1 MEYLTISKFSVIAPL
16 ISGDGISVNEKV
28 AKDFRE
34 IRAKAKSNC
43 VEIHFF
49 DDSVRIIGQNSRK
62 MKVPA
67 KCVKSAE
74 NLIIWLNE
82 RIKKAWN

>member
-16 ISGDGISVNEKV
+16 ISGDGICISGKI
-28 AKDFRE
+28 AKELRD
-34 IRAKAKSNC
+34 IRTKAKSSC

-49 DDSVRIIGQNSRK
+49 DDSVRIVGENSRK

-67 KCVKSAE
+67 KCLKSAE
-74 NLIIWLNE
+74 NLIVWLNE
-82 RIKKAWN
+82 RIEKAWS

>member
-1 MEYLTISKFSVIAPL
+1 MEYLTISRFSVIAPL
-16 ISGDGISVNEKV
+16 VSVNGILFEKF
-28 AKDFRE
+28 AKDFRD
-34 IRAKAKSNC
+34 IRAKAKENC

-49 DDSVRIIGQNSRK
+49 GDSVRIIGKRNRK

-82 RIKKAWN
+82 RIDKAWP

>member
-1 MEYLTISKFSVIAPL
+1 MEHLTISKFSVIAPL
-16 ISGDGISVNEKV
+16 VSGDGICVSEKV
-28 AKDFRE
+28 AKDFRD

-49 DDSVRIIGQNSRK
+49 DDSVRIIGRNSRK

-82 RIKKAWN
+82 RIDKAWS

>member
-16 ISGDGISVNEKV
+16 VSGDGFCVSEKF
-28 AKDFRE
+28 AKDFRD
-34 IRAKAKSNC
+34 IRTKAKENC

-49 DDSVRIIGQNSRK
+49 DDSVRIIGQNNRK

-82 RIKKAWN
+82 RIEKAWA